1 MNRIRI
7 LLVDDSELLRRA
19 LRALLGR
26 QSDMEIVGDTGDGAD
41 AVRLLETVSAD
52 VVLLDM
58 TMPGLSGADTALRI
72 KETVPGAKILVF
84 SGNERLDH
92 VRQMLSAGADGY
104 ARKTAPPDELARA
117 IRRVHAGERYIDAAL
132 EKKLRE
138 RPEEGA

>member
-26 QSDMEIVGDTGDGAD
+26 QADMEIVGDTGDGAE
-41 AVRLLETVSAD
+41 AVELARALAAD
-52 VVLLDM
+52 VILLDM

-72 KETVPGAKILVF
+72 KEALPGAKILVF
-84 SGNERLDH
+84 SGNERPDH

-104 ARKTAPPDELARA
+104 VRKTAPPDELVRA
-117 IRRVHAGERYIDAAL
+117 IRQVQAGVRYIDAAIG
-132 EKKLRE
+132 KKLGE
-138 RPEEGA
+138 RAS